1 MNFLTSDIEELNR
14 LIKMGIKCKLEMTN
28 SKVTVNHRVIFKVL
42 ERGEITFAKLS
53 EYSRLSKSTLSEALR
68 KYEELGLVE
77 KRIDPMDS
85 RIMYVRLTELGEQ
98 ECELMRSNI
107 NELAAKC
114 MDGISKEEMIQMKS
128 TIRKL
133 IENAEELLWL

>member
-14 LIKMGIKCKLEMTN
+14 LIKLGIKCKLEKSN
-28 SKVTVNHRVIFKVL
+28 SKVTINHRVIFKVL
-42 ERGEITFAKLS
+42 EHGEITFAKLS
-53 EYSRLSKSTLSEALR
+53 EYSRLSKSTLSEALS
-68 KYEELGLVE
+68 KYGELGLVE

-107 NELAAKC
+107 SELAAKC
-114 MDGISKEEMIQMKS
+114 MAGISEEEMIQMKS

-133 IENAEELLWL
+133 IENAEELL